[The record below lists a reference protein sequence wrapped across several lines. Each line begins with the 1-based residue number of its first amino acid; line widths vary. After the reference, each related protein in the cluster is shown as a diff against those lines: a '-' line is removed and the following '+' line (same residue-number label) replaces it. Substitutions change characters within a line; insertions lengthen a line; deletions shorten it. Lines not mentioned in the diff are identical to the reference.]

1 MKKRFFFKNLF
12 RLLKNKSE
20 FKFIFFFINYSFNY
34 FFSEKKIN
42 QYNSEK
48 WKDLI
53 KGKKLSE
60 NWFQRNIFF
69 LDKYLSDLKSKN
81 NKILEI
87 GSFEGI
93 SAIYFIKNFKNSF

>member
-1 MKKRFFFKNLF
+1 MK
-12 RLLKNKSE
+12 
-20 FKFIFFFINYSFNY
+20 
-34 FFSEKKIN
+34 KKIN

-60 NWFQRNIFF
+60 KNWFQRNIFF

-93 SAIYFIKNFKNSF
+93 SAIYFIKNFKNSFLTCVDLLPEVMSINILEINPSLSKILTLI